1 VAKRLFIAVDID
13 AATRR
18 QVERISSGVRAEIE
32 THTRASW
39 VRADRMHLTLHF
51 FSGADAQLEERVRA
65 ALVDPVPEAAF
76 DLSFAG
82 IGLFPERGSPRVV
95 WLGTHDG
102 TNALGRVYGILD
114 HRLSVGTRSGP
125 LEPFRP
131 HLTLARVRERIPR
144 GRLAGIG
151 NIPAFAGP
159 SRIDRVTFYE
169 SRLSPAGPSYLP
181 LAEAPLL
188 P

>member
-1 VAKRLFIAVDID
+1 MAKRLFMAVDID

-18 QVERISSGVRAEIE
+18 QVERVSSGVRAEIE
-32 THTRASW
+32 KHTKASW

-51 FSGADAQLEERVRA
+51 FGGTDALLEQRVRA
-65 ALVDPVPEAAF
+65 ALADPIPEAAF

-114 HRLSVGTRSGP
+114 HRLSGGAGAGP
-125 LEPFRP
+125 PEHFRP
-131 HLTLARVRERIPR
+131 HLTLARVRERSPR

-159 SRIDRVTFYE
+159 SRIDRVTLYE